1 MQTDTIKMNVRFK
14 KFTLSL
20 SLSPRLDRCIL
31 TLKPHPFNDLC
42 AGRNKNAIQIQVSF
56 LNTELLRT
64 ANLLNVNTNTDTYDI
79 NIA

>member
-1 MQTDTIKMNVRFK
+1 MQTDTNKMKVRFK

-31 TLKPHPFNDLC
+31 TLKPHPFNDLYT
-42 AGRNKNAIQIQVSF
+42 GRNKNTIQIQVSF